1 MMLWDQQ
8 RILLLW
14 CQPPG
19 YRSMHRGFGVLS
31 PSAHRHGDDGD
42 GGGIRG
48 RAEGDAVAAA
58 AAAAGSPGA
67 AQGLRPGGRLRAVG
81 RALARGAR
89 PPRQGHR
96 GTVPPLGVP
105 SQVDRYFLS
114 LHLL

>member
-1 MMLWDQQ
+1 M
-8 RILLLW
+8 
-14 CQPPG
+14 
-19 YRSMHRGFGVLS
+19 LS

-58 AAAAGSPGA
+58 AAASSPGA
-67 AQGLRPGGRLRAVG
+67 TQGLRPGGRLRAVG

-96 GTVPPLGVP
+96 GTVPPLGVT